1 MHVIFLAPHFPA
13 NQRRFVQGLKN
24 VGARVTGI
32 GDAPLHGIDSQVQEL
47 LDGYEEVGNVTDP
60 DQVIAAVKR
69 VQARGPWVH
78 RLEAA
83 VEAHMYCAAAV
94 REACRIPGLPTRTV
108 ELCRDKV
115 EMKEFLGNKGFP
127 VARQSAVQR
136 AEDLRAFV
144 TQVAFPV
151 ILKPRAGAGA
161 ASTYKI
167 EDEAGLLR
175 AIAETGIDK
184 RPAPYTAEQF
194 LSGHEG
200 FFDTLTVRGQVV
212 FEAISHYYPNVLPA
226 MRDRTVN
233 PIIVTSNRLDAPG
246 YQELRQFGRDVVA
259 ALGIDTSPSH
269 MEWFFGPEGLK
280 FSEIGA
286 RPPGV
291 NVWDLYCE
299 VLGHDLYTEWAR
311 GVCWGDTQGLDGPR
325 LAGGLVAIRPDR
337 DGVIQGYTGLD
348 EAQRKYGPSIW
359 RANLPQPGQRTQPV
373 EAGYLA
379 NAAVWVKHADFDT
392 AQEILQDIGRTVH
405 LHAR

>member
-1 MHVIFLAPHFPA
+1 MHVLFLAPHFPA
-13 NQRRFVQGLKN
+13 NQRRFVRGLKN
-24 VGARVTGI
+24 VGAMVTGI
-32 GDAPLHGIDSQVQEL
+32 GDAPLHALDGEVRGL

-60 DQVIAAVKR
+60 DQVIAAVRR

-83 VEAHMYCAAAV
+83 VEAHMICAATA
-94 REACRIPGLPTRTV
+94 RDACRIPGLPLRTV

-115 EMKEFLGNKGFP
+115 EMKDFLGKAGFP
-127 VARQSAVQR
+127 VARQQAVDR
-136 AEDLRAFV
+136 AEDLRAFAA
-144 TQVAFPV
+144 QVGFPL

-161 ASTYKI
+161 AATYKI
-167 EDEAGLLR
+167 EGEADLAR
-175 AIAETGIDK
+175 AIAETAIDR
-184 RPAPYTAEQF
+184 RPAPFTAEQF

-212 FEAISHYYPNVLPA
+212 FEAISHYFPNVLPA
-226 MRDRTVN
+226 MRDRAVN
-233 PIIVTSNRLDAPG
+233 PIVITTNRLDAPG
-246 YQELRQFGRDVVA
+246 YQELRRFGRNVVA
-259 ALGIDTSPSH
+259 ALGIDTSPTH

-299 VLGHDLYTEWAR
+299 VLGRDLYTEWAR
-311 GVCWGDTQGLDGPR
+311 GVCWGDTQGLQGPR
-325 LAGGLVAIRPDR
+325 MAGGLIAIRPDR
-337 DGVIQGYTGLD
+337 DGIIQGYGGLD
-348 EAQRKYGPSIW
+348 EAQRKYGPYIW

-379 NAAVWVKHADFDT
+379 NAAIWVKHPDFD
-392 AQEILQDIGRTVH
+392 AAKEILEDIGRTVR